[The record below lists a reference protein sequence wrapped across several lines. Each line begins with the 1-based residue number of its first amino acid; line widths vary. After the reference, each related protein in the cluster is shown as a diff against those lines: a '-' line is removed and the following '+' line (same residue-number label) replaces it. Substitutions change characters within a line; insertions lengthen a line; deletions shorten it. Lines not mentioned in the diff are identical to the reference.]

1 MRKLVFALCLL
12 SLPALAGERYL
23 GSIVTNTLSDAGLT
37 ERTNVTT
44 AAPFRISPGAQITIQ
59 CDVAVYVITD
69 DTTAVTSA
77 RGLYLT
83 ANEKFPTSVGTQV
96 LSTAATMSDG
106 GTQVTGGIVRVL
118 STSGNATC
126 RVWERRGNE

>member
-23 GSIVTNTLSDAGLT
+23 GSIVTNTLSDAGLV
-37 ERTNVTT
+37 ERTNAST
-44 AAPFRISPGAQITIQ
+44 AAPFRIAPNAKITIQ

-69 DTTAVTSA
+69 DTAAVTSA

-83 ANEKFPTSVGTQV
+83 ANEKFPTSVGTQTTFT
-96 LSTAATMSDG
+96 SATMSDG